1 MESPVSQTASLQAFS
16 ETLGDRS
23 VELTTVSADTG
34 QIWFRGTDVASSL
47 GYVDAK
53 QAVRIHVDDED
64 KVKLENLGGVETTT
78 LKNRNERSQIFIS
91 ESGLYSL
98 ILTSKKPGAREF
110 KRWVTSVVL
119 PKIRQT
125 GSFSATPP
133 PSLPCPPAPIRDEG
147 PNEAEVHSSRLARL
161 RAIQAAKEVADEF
174 GFTVSDDL
182 ARHAKMAVDEVLL
195 PVAWE
200 QRDMVD
206 AAEFLRR
213 RGHGEKEIRHLA
225 SEFGRCLKA
234 AKGQLTGTAA
244 PTNVTDYGPN
254 AQNSTCMYNA
264 VTEAAFLA
272 GVYDVFRQ
280 RPLYQRHV
288 QSLNDDIEA
297 ALKGTRGFDVT
308 KGGGVRRRRV

>member
-1 MESPVSQTASLQAFS
+1 MESSATQAASLQAFS
-16 ETLGDRS
+16 ETFGDRL
-23 VELTTVSADTG
+23 VELTTVSTG
-34 QIWFRGTDVASSL
+34 TGDIWFRGTDVASSL
-47 GYVDAK
+47 GYLDPGK
-53 QAVRIHVDDED
+53 AVRTHVDDED
-64 KVKLENLGGVETTT
+64 KVKLDNLRGGKTPP
-78 LKNRNERSQIFIS
+78 LKNRNEGSQIFIS

-98 ILTSKKPGAREF
+98 ILTSKKPEAKEF

-119 PKIRQT
+119 PQIRQT

-133 PSLPCPPAPIRDEG
+133 LCLPAPTRDEG
-147 PNEAEVHSSRLARL
+147 PNETEVHGGRLARL
-161 RAIQAAKEVADEF
+161 RAIQAAKEVADQW

-200 QRDMVD
+200 QRDMID
-206 AAEFLRR
+206 AADYLRR
-213 RGHGEKEIRHLA
+213 RGHGEKDIRHLS

-234 AKGQLTGTAA
+234 AKEHLTGTVA
-244 PTNVTDYGPN
+244 PKNVKDYGPAN
-254 AQNSTCMYNA
+254 AQNATCMYNA
-264 VTEAAFLA
+264 VTEAAFLG

-288 QSLNDDIEA
+288 HNLNDDIEA
-297 ALKGTRGFDVT
+297 ALKGTRGFNMT

>member
-1 MESPVSQTASLQAFS
+1 MESSVSQTASLQAFS
-16 ETLGDRS
+16 ETFGDRS
-23 VELTTVSADTG
+23 VELTTVATATG
-34 QIWFRGTDVASSL
+34 EIWFRGTDVASSL

-98 ILTSKKPGAREF
+98 ILTSKKPEAKDF
-110 KRWVTSVVL
+110 KRWITSCIL
-119 PKIRQT
+119 PQLRQT
-125 GSFSATPP
+125 GSFTATP
-133 PSLPCPPAPIRDEG
+133 SQLPGSTGDEG
-147 PNEAEVHSSRLARL
+147 PTEAEVHGGRLARL

-213 RGHGEKEIRHLA
+213 RGHGDKEIRHLS
-225 SEFGRCLKA
+225 SEFGRCIKA
-234 AKGQLTGTAA
+234 AKEHLTGTVSL
-244 PTNVTDYGPN
+244 TNVTNYGAT

-288 QSLNDDIEA
+288 QNLNKDVEE
-297 ALKGTRGFDVT
+297 ALKGTRGFE
-308 KGGGVRRRRV
+308 RRRRV

>member
-1 MESPVSQTASLQAFS
+1 MESSVSQTASLQAFS
-16 ETLGDRS
+16 ETFGDRS
-23 VELTTVSADTG
+23 VELTTVLAGTG
-34 QIWFRGTDVASSL
+34 QVWFRGTDVASSL

-119 PKIRQT
+119 PQIRQT

-133 PSLPCPPAPIRDEG
+133 PCPTPNINEG
-147 PNEAEVHSSRLARL
+147 PNEADVHSSRLARL
-161 RAIQAAKEVADEF
+161 RAIQAAKEVADQW

-213 RGHGEKEIRHLA
+213 RGHGEQEIRHLA
-225 SEFGRCLKA
+225 PEFGRCLKL
-234 AKGQLTGTAA
+234 AKEHLTGTAA
-244 PTNVTDYGPN
+244 LTNVKDYGPAN
-254 AQNSTCMYNA
+254 AQNSTCVYNA
-264 VTEAAFLA
+264 VTEAAFLG

-288 QSLNDDIEA
+288 QNLNDDIEA

>member
-1 MESPVSQTASLQAFS
+1 MESSVSQTASLQAFS

-23 VELTTVSADTG
+23 VEVTAISIGAQT
-34 QIWFRGTDVASSL
+34 WFRGTDVASSL
-47 GYVDAK
+47 GYVNPCK
-53 QAVRIHVDDED
+53 AVRFHVDDED
-64 KVKLENLGGVETTT
+64 KVKLENLWGSKTDT
-78 LKNRNERSQIFIS
+78 LKNHNERSQIFIS

-98 ILTSKKPGAREF
+98 ILTSKKPEAKLF

-119 PKIRQT
+119 PQIRQT

-133 PSLPCPPAPIRDEG
+133 PPSLPCPTGDER
-147 PNEAEVHSSRLARL
+147 PNEAEVHGGRLARL
-161 RAIQAAKEVADEF
+161 RAIQAAKEVADQW
-174 GFTVSDDL
+174 GLSISDDL
-182 ARHAKMAVDEVLL
+182 VRHAKMAVDEVLL

-213 RGHGEKEIRHLA
+213 RGHGDKEIRHLS

-234 AKGQLTGTAA
+234 AKEHLTGTVSL
-244 PTNVTDYGPN
+244 TNVTNYGAT

-288 QSLNDDIEA
+288 QNLNKDVEE
-297 ALKGTRGFDVT
+297 ALKGTRGFE
-308 KGGGVRRRRV
+308 RRRRV